1 MANATFAY
9 SDTEGRKIRAV
20 RLTAPQDAEELF
32 GEMEFDGVKGSD
44 WEYEFK
50 NDPKVDPR
58 FSQRC
63 SDLNVVAHLLLA
75 AGYRPLRLA
84 WEDKPDVRT
93 ELADGSTAFVE
104 AAEVIEKPSARFA
117 GALTYVNVGIAKAAQ
132 ENSALDR
139 PIELRASPRED
150 GRYDTKAILADTLR
164 LLQNDD
170 DVAAAGHEF
179 EEVGASYPVLQSRK
193 ARYRRLS
200 APVFPRI
207 EADAS
212 GGVPDSTVSQTHLIL
227 EQKRKLAA
235 TYTPKPLWLALYITD
250 PDTVPLMVVD
260 ALAEIRLDF
269 SPFER
274 LFVGDQQNVMVYSVE
289 T

>member
-75 AGYRPLRLA
+75 AGYRPSRLF
-84 WEDKPDVRT
+84 WKDRPDVRA

-104 AAEVIEKPSARFA
+104 AAEVIEEPSARFA
-117 GALTYVNVGIAKAAQ
+117 GALTYVNVGIRKAVQ
-132 ENSALDR
+132 ENPALEQ
-139 PIELRASPRED
+139 PIDLFASPRED

-164 LLQNDD
+164 LLQSD
-170 DVAAAGHEF
+170 DVAAAGREF
-179 EEVGASYPVLQSRK
+179 EEVGASYPALQSIK
-193 ARYRRLS
+193 ARYRRLNV
-200 APVFPRI
+200 PVLPYI
-207 EADAS
+207 GPDGS
-212 GGVPDSTVSQTHLIL
+212 GGVPDSTVSQTHVIL

-235 TYTPKPLWLALYITD
+235 TYTPRPLWLALYITD
-250 PDTVPLMVVD
+250 PETVPFMVVD

-274 LFVGDQQNVMVYSVE
+274 LFVGNQQNVMVYSVE
-289 T
+289 M